1 MEGQWPGKP
10 PLHFLLEPLASG
22 LVSFSAKPRMHPTF
36 PGVLKEVHLPLA
48 APALG
53 VEWDKVGPLRPVSVG
68 HGSNMVKL
76 AGSVGWAA
84 LGEMRLKVLL
94 EEFEAELLTVAL
106 EHLGQ
111 GWGATEEDLH
121 LTLLLSSHLLEHLSP
136 HGVGESRG
144 RGVSLWT
151 RSGTHPAGAD
161 NTMGWQR
168 CPSIPM
174 RNYKVQ
180 LRGFRVQGPTCILL
194 GRPLTLPLT

>member
-1 MEGQWPGKP
+1 MTVVIKQVWDHCCRGSLPQRTFGGAVAPSVLPSGAAGLWPGQFLSKTRNAPHFSRGLEGSP
-10 PLHFLLEPLASG
+10 PAPG
-22 LVSFSAKPRMHPTF
+22 RSFSGG
-36 PGVLKEVHLPLA
+36 GV
-48 APALG
+48 G
-53 VEWDKVGPLRPVSVG
+53 QG
-68 HGSNMVKL
+68 GSSEAGLCGAWEHMVKL

-121 LTLLLSSHLLEHLSP
+121 LALLLSSHLLEHLSP

-151 RSGTHPAGAD
+151 RSGTHPAGCD
-161 NTMGWQR
+161 IMT
-168 CPSIPM
+168 
-174 RNYKVQ
+174 
-180 LRGFRVQGPTCILL
+180 T
-194 GRPLTLPLT
+194 